1 MTDGLTRPDSFWP
14 RRGYIVTNMRETIVE
29 HAGYRIRVKTAGPPS
44 GPHAVLLPGMGATA
58 VALAPQARALRALG
72 YTTHVIELPG
82 FGLTPA
88 LRKSDARFSQLA
100 DLVLHVSGELGIE
113 RAVFLG
119 HSLGGGIALQI
130 ALQRPASVAGLVVIS
145 PAGLG
150 RSMLWAY
157 KLYCVPLIGRALLRP
172 YEHGT
177 GAFLRRFLIGR
188 ARRDDVRFI
197 DHLLRRDRRS
207 AATTRSIRAIVW
219 ANQPARWRRLFLLPL
234 PGGEQLGFTLRGRI
248 AALRDIPTLVLW
260 GTDDRVFSARD
271 ATFFRRANPTA
282 EVHVARGIG
291 HMLPLEAA
299 AWANEHIAWFS
310 ALHLRQRP
318 LAA

>member
-1 MTDGLTRPDSFWP
+1 
-14 RRGYIVTNMRETIVE
+14 MRESIVQ
-29 HAGYRIRVKTAGPPS
+29 HAGYRFRIKSCGPAT

-58 VALAPQARALRALG
+58 VALAPQTRALRALG
-72 YTTHVIELPG
+72 YATHVIELPG

-88 LRKSDARFSQLA
+88 LRKADARVSQLA
-100 DLVLHVSGELGIE
+100 DMVLHVIGELGIE

-130 ALQRPASVAGLVVIS
+130 ALRKPAAVAGLVLVA

-172 YEHGT
+172 YERGT
-177 GAFLRRFLIGR
+177 GSFLRRFLIGR
-188 ARRDDVRFI
+188 ARRDDDHFI
-197 DHLLRRDRRS
+197 RHMLRRDRRS
-207 AATTRSIRAIVW
+207 PATVRSIRAIVW
-219 ANQPARWRRLFLLPL
+219 ANQPPRWRRLLLLPF
-234 PGGEQLGFTLRGRI
+234 PGGEQLGFTLRGNV
-248 AALRDIPTLVLW
+248 AALRDIPTLLLW
-260 GTDDRVFSARD
+260 GTDDRVFTVRD
-271 ATFFRRANPTA
+271 AEFFRLANPAA

-291 HMLPLEAA
+291 HMLPLEAPR
-299 AWANEHIAWFS
+299 WANEHIAWFD

>member
-1 MTDGLTRPDSFWP
+1 M
-14 RRGYIVTNMRETIVE
+14 EQ
-29 HAGYRIRVKTAGPPS
+29 AGYRIRIKSCGPAI

-72 YTTHVIELPG
+72 YATHVIELPG

-88 LRKSDARFSQLA
+88 LRKADARFSQLA
-100 DLVLHVSGELGIE
+100 DMVLHVVGELGIE

-130 ALQRPASVAGLVVIS
+130 ALRKPAAVAGLVLVA

-172 YEHGT
+172 YERGT

-188 ARRDDVRFI
+188 ARRDDDHFI
-197 DHLLRRDRRS
+197 AQLLRRDRRS
-207 AATTRSIRAIVW
+207 PATTRSIRAIVW
-219 ANQPARWRRLFLLPL
+219 ANQPPRWRRLLLLPF
-234 PGGEQLGFTLRGRI
+234 PGGEQVGFTLRGNV
-248 AALRDIPTLVLW
+248 AALRDIPTLLLW
-260 GTDDRVFSARD
+260 GTDDRVFTVRD
-271 ATFFRRANPTA
+271 AEFFRLANPTA

-291 HMLPLEAA
+291 HMLPLEAPR
-299 AWANEHIAWFS
+299 WANEHIAWFD

-318 LAA
+318 VAA

>member
-1 MTDGLTRPDSFWP
+1 
-14 RRGYIVTNMRETIVE
+14 MRESIVE
-29 HAGYRIRVKTAGPPS
+29 HAGYRIRIKSCGPAA
-44 GPHAVLLPGMGATA
+44 GPHAFLLPGMGATA

-72 YTTHVIELPG
+72 YATHVIELPG

-88 LRKSDARFSQLA
+88 LRKADARFSQLA
-100 DLVLHVSGELGIE
+100 DMVLHVIGELGIE

-130 ALQRPASVAGLVVIS
+130 ALRKPAAVAGLMLVA

-177 GAFLRRFLIGR
+177 GGFLRRFLIGR
-188 ARRDDVRFI
+188 VRRDDDHFI
-197 DHLLRRDRRS
+197 RHMLRRDRRS
-207 AATTRSIRAIVW
+207 PATVRSIRAIVW
-219 ANQPARWRRLFLLPL
+219 ANQPPRWRRLLLLPF
-234 PGGEQLGFTLRGRI
+234 PGGEQLGFTLRGNV
-248 AALRDIPTLVLW
+248 AALRDIPTLLLW
-260 GTDDRVFSARD
+260 GTDDRVFTVRD
-271 ATFFRRANPTA
+271 AEFFRLANPTA

-291 HMLPLEAA
+291 HMLPLEAPR
-299 AWANEHIAWFS
+299 WANEHIAWFD

>member
-1 MTDGLTRPDSFWP
+1 MH
-14 RRGYIVTNMRETIVE
+14 ETIVE
-29 HAGYRIRVKTAGPPS
+29 HAGYRIRVKTCGPAS

-82 FGLTPA
+82 FGLAPA
-88 LRKSDARFSQLA
+88 LRKADARFTQLA
-100 DLVLHVSGELGIE
+100 DLVLHVTGELGIE

-130 ALQRPASVAGLVVIS
+130 ALRRPESVAGLVVIA

-172 YEHGT
+172 YEKGT

-188 ARRDDVRFI
+188 ARRDDEHFI
-197 DHLLRRDRRS
+197 AHLLRRDRRS

-234 PGGEQLGFTLRGRI
+234 PGGEQLGFTLRGKV

-271 ATFFRRANPTA
+271 ARVFRLANPTA
-282 EVHVARGIG
+282 EVHLARGIG

-299 AWANEHIAWFS
+299 AWVNEHIAWFD

>member
-1 MTDGLTRPDSFWP
+1 M
-14 RRGYIVTNMRETIVE
+14 EQ
-29 HAGYRIRVKTAGPPS
+29 AGYRIRIKSCGPPM

-72 YTTHVIELPG
+72 YATHVIELPG

-88 LRKSDARFSQLA
+88 LRKTDARFSQLA
-100 DLVLHVSGELGIE
+100 DMVLHVVGELGIE

-130 ALQRPASVAGLVVIS
+130 ALRKPAAVAGLVLVA

-172 YEHGT
+172 YERGT

-188 ARRDDVRFI
+188 ARRDDDHFI
-197 DHLLRRDRRS
+197 AQLLRRDRRS
-207 AATTRSIRAIVW
+207 PATTRSIRAIVW
-219 ANQPARWRRLFLLPL
+219 ANQPPRWRRLLLLPF
-234 PGGEQLGFTLRGRI
+234 PGGEQVGFTLRGNV
-248 AALRDIPTLVLW
+248 AALRDIPTLLLW
-260 GTDDRVFSARD
+260 GTDDRVFTVRD
-271 ATFFRRANPTA
+271 AEFFRLANPTA

-291 HMLPLEAA
+291 HMLPLEAPR
-299 AWANEHIAWFS
+299 WANEHIAWFD

-318 LAA
+318 VAA

>member
-1 MTDGLTRPDSFWP
+1 M
-14 RRGYIVTNMRETIVE
+14 EQ
-29 HAGYRIRVKTAGPPS
+29 AGYRIRIKSCGPAM

-72 YTTHVIELPG
+72 YATHVIELPG

-88 LRKSDARFSQLA
+88 LRKADARFSQLA
-100 DLVLHVSGELGIE
+100 DMVLHVVGELGIE

-119 HSLGGGIALQI
+119 HSLGGGVALQI
-130 ALQRPASVAGLVVIS
+130 ALRKPAAVAGLVLVA

-172 YEHGT
+172 YERGT

-188 ARRDDVRFI
+188 ARRDDDHFI
-197 DHLLRRDRRS
+197 AQLLRRDRRS
-207 AATTRSIRAIVW
+207 PATTRSIRAIVW
-219 ANQPARWRRLFLLPL
+219 ANQPPRWRRLLLLPF
-234 PGGEQLGFTLRGRI
+234 PGGEQVGFTLRGNV
-248 AALRDIPTLVLW
+248 AALRDIPTLLLW
-260 GTDDRVFSARD
+260 GTDDRVFTVRD
-271 ATFFRRANPTA
+271 AEFFRLANPTA

-291 HMLPLEAA
+291 HMLPLEAPR
-299 AWANEHIAWFS
+299 WANEHIAWFD

-318 LAA
+318 VAA

>member
-1 MTDGLTRPDSFWP
+1 
-14 RRGYIVTNMRETIVE
+14 MRESIVE
-29 HAGYRIRVKTAGPPS
+29 HAGYRIRIKSCGPAA

-72 YTTHVIELPG
+72 YATHVIELPG

-88 LRKSDARFSQLA
+88 LRKADARFSQLA
-100 DLVLHVSGELGIE
+100 DMVLHVIGELGIE

-130 ALQRPASVAGLVVIS
+130 ALRKPAAVAGLMLVA

-177 GAFLRRFLIGR
+177 GGFLRRFLIGR
-188 ARRDDVRFI
+188 VRRDDDHFI
-197 DHLLRRDRRS
+197 RHMLRRDRRS
-207 AATTRSIRAIVW
+207 PATVRSIRAIVW
-219 ANQPARWRRLFLLPL
+219 ANQPPRWRRLLLLPF
-234 PGGEQLGFTLRGRI
+234 PGGEQLGFTLRGNV
-248 AALRDIPTLVLW
+248 AALRDIPTLLLW
-260 GTDDRVFSARD
+260 GTDDRVFTVRD
-271 ATFFRRANPTA
+271 AEFFRLANPTA

-291 HMLPLEAA
+291 HMLPLEAPR
-299 AWANEHIAWFS
+299 WANEHIAWFD

>member
-1 MTDGLTRPDSFWP
+1 
-14 RRGYIVTNMRETIVE
+14 VE
-29 HAGYRIRVKTAGPPS
+29 QAGYRIRIKSCGPAM

-72 YTTHVIELPG
+72 YATHVIELPG

-88 LRKSDARFSQLA
+88 LRKADARFSRLA
-100 DLVLHVSGELGIE
+100 DMVLHVMGELGIE

-130 ALQRPASVAGLVVIS
+130 ALRKPAAVAGLVLVA

-172 YEHGT
+172 YERGT

-188 ARRDDVRFI
+188 ARRDDDHFI
-197 DHLLRRDRRS
+197 AQLLRRDRRS
-207 AATTRSIRAIVW
+207 PATTRSIRAIVW
-219 ANQPARWRRLFLLPL
+219 ANQPPRWRRLLLLPF
-234 PGGEQLGFTLRGRI
+234 PGGEQVGFTLRGNV

-260 GTDDRVFSARD
+260 GTDDRVFTVRD
-271 ATFFRRANPTA
+271 AEFFRLANPTA

-291 HMLPLEAA
+291 HMLPLEAPR
-299 AWANEHIAWFS
+299 WANEHIAWFD

-318 LAA
+318 VAA

>member
-1 MTDGLTRPDSFWP
+1 M
-14 RRGYIVTNMRETIVE
+14 EQ
-29 HAGYRIRVKTAGPPS
+29 AGYRIRIKSCGPGM

-72 YTTHVIELPG
+72 YATHVIELPG

-88 LRKSDARFSQLA
+88 LRKTDARFSQLA
-100 DLVLHVSGELGIE
+100 DMVLHVVGELGIE

-130 ALQRPASVAGLVVIS
+130 ALRKPAAVAGLVLVA

-172 YEHGT
+172 YERGT

-188 ARRDDVRFI
+188 ARRDDDHFI
-197 DHLLRRDRRS
+197 AQLLRRDRRS
-207 AATTRSIRAIVW
+207 PATTRSIRAIVW
-219 ANQPARWRRLFLLPL
+219 ANQPPRWRRLLLLPF
-234 PGGEQLGFTLRGRI
+234 PGGEQVGFTLRGNV
-248 AALRDIPTLVLW
+248 AALRDIPTLLLW
-260 GTDDRVFSARD
+260 GTDDRVFTVRD
-271 ATFFRRANPTA
+271 AEFFRLANPTA

-291 HMLPLEAA
+291 HMLPLEAPR
-299 AWANEHIAWFS
+299 WANEHIAWFD

-318 LAA
+318 VAA

>member
-1 MTDGLTRPDSFWP
+1 MS
-14 RRGYIVTNMRETIVE
+14 ESIVE
-29 HAGYRIRVKTAGPPS
+29 HAGYRIRIRSCGPAS

-58 VALAPQARALRALG
+58 AALAPQARALRVLG
-72 YTTHVIELPG
+72 YTTHVVELPG
-82 FGLTPA
+82 FGLAPA

-100 DLVLHVSGELGIE
+100 DLVLEVVGRLGVE

-130 ALQRPASVAGLVVIS
+130 ALRRPAAVAGLVLIA

-172 YEHGT
+172 YDRGT
-177 GAFLRRFLIGR
+177 RAHLRRFLIGR
-188 ARRDDVRFI
+188 ARRDDDRFI
-197 DHLLRRDRRS
+197 AHLLRRDRRS

-219 ANQPARWRRLFLLPL
+219 ANQPPRWRRLLLLPF
-234 PGGEQLGFTLRGRI
+234 PGGEQLGYTLHGRV

-271 ATFFRRANPTA
+271 AAAFRLANPTA
-282 EVHVARGIG
+282 EVHVARDIG

-299 AWANEHIAWFS
+299 AWANEHIAWFD

-318 LAA
+318 RAA

>member
-1 MTDGLTRPDSFWP
+1 
-14 RRGYIVTNMRETIVE
+14 MRESIVE
-29 HAGYRIRVKTAGPPS
+29 HAGYRIRIKSCGPAM

-72 YTTHVIELPG
+72 YATHVIELPG

-88 LRKSDARFSQLA
+88 LRKADARFSQLA
-100 DLVLHVSGELGIE
+100 DMVLHVVGELGIE

-130 ALQRPASVAGLVVIS
+130 ALRRPAAVAGLMLVA

-172 YEHGT
+172 YERGT

-188 ARRDDVRFI
+188 ARRDDDHFI
-197 DHLLRRDRRS
+197 EQLLRRDRRS
-207 AATTRSIRAIVW
+207 PATTRSIRAIVW
-219 ANQPARWRRLFLLPL
+219 ANQPPRWRRLLLLPF
-234 PGGEQLGFTLRGRI
+234 PGGEQLGFTLRGNV
-248 AALRDIPTLVLW
+248 AALRDIPTLLLW
-260 GTDDRVFSARD
+260 GTDDRVFTVRD
-271 ATFFRRANPTA
+271 AEFFRLANPTA

-291 HMLPLEAA
+291 HMLPLEAPR
-299 AWANEHIAWFS
+299 WANEHIAWFD

>member
-1 MTDGLTRPDSFWP
+1 VRES
-14 RRGYIVTNMRETIVE
+14 IVQ
-29 HAGYRIRVKTAGPPS
+29 HAGYRFRIKSCGPAT

-58 VALAPQARALRALG
+58 VALAPQTRALRALG
-72 YTTHVIELPG
+72 YATHVVELPG

-88 LRKSDARFSQLA
+88 LRKADARFSQLA
-100 DLVLHVSGELGIE
+100 DMVLHVIGELGIE

-130 ALQRPASVAGLVVIS
+130 ALRRPAAVAGLVLVA

-157 KLYCVPLIGRALLRP
+157 KLYCMPLIGRALLRP

-177 GAFLRRFLIGR
+177 GGFLRRFLIGR
-188 ARRDDVRFI
+188 ARRDDDHFI
-197 DHLLRRDRRS
+197 RHMLRRDRRS
-207 AATTRSIRAIVW
+207 PATVRSIRAIVW
-219 ANQPARWRRLFLLPL
+219 ANQPPRWRRLLLLPF
-234 PGGEQLGFTLRGRI
+234 PGGEQLGFTLRGNL
-248 AALRDIPTLVLW
+248 AALRDIPTLLLW
-260 GTDDRVFSARD
+260 GTDDRVFTVRD
-271 ATFFRRANPTA
+271 AEFFRLANPTA

-291 HMLPLEAA
+291 HMLPLEAPR
-299 AWANEHIAWFS
+299 WANEHIAWFD

>member
-1 MTDGLTRPDSFWP
+1 M
-14 RRGYIVTNMRETIVE
+14 EQ
-29 HAGYRIRVKTAGPPS
+29 AGYRIRIKSCGPAM

-72 YTTHVIELPG
+72 YATHVIELPG

-88 LRKSDARFSQLA
+88 LRKADARFSRLA
-100 DLVLHVSGELGIE
+100 DMVLHVMGELGIE

-130 ALQRPASVAGLVVIS
+130 ALRKPAAVAGLVLVA

-172 YEHGT
+172 YERGT

-188 ARRDDVRFI
+188 ARRDDDHFI
-197 DHLLRRDRRS
+197 AQLLRRDRRS
-207 AATTRSIRAIVW
+207 PATTRSIRAIVW
-219 ANQPARWRRLFLLPL
+219 ANQPPRWRRLLLLPF
-234 PGGEQLGFTLRGRI
+234 PGGEQVGFTLRGNV

-260 GTDDRVFSARD
+260 GTDDRVFTVRD
-271 ATFFRRANPTA
+271 AEFFRLANPTA

-291 HMLPLEAA
+291 HMLPLEAPR
-299 AWANEHIAWFS
+299 WANEHIAWFD

-318 LAA
+318 VAA

>member
-1 MTDGLTRPDSFWP
+1 M
-14 RRGYIVTNMRETIVE
+14 EQ
-29 HAGYRIRVKTAGPPS
+29 AGYRIRIKSCGPAM

-72 YTTHVIELPG
+72 YATHVIELPG

-88 LRKSDARFSQLA
+88 LRKADARFSQLA
-100 DLVLHVSGELGIE
+100 DMVLHVMGELGIE

-130 ALQRPASVAGLVVIS
+130 ALRKPAAVAGLVLVA

-172 YEHGT
+172 YERGT

-188 ARRDDVRFI
+188 ARRDDDHFI
-197 DHLLRRDRRS
+197 AQLLRRDRRS
-207 AATTRSIRAIVW
+207 PATTRSIRAIVW
-219 ANQPARWRRLFLLPL
+219 ANQPPRWRRLLLLPF
-234 PGGEQLGFTLRGRI
+234 PGGEQVGFTLRGNV

-260 GTDDRVFSARD
+260 GTDDRVFTVRD
-271 ATFFRRANPTA
+271 AEFFRLANPTA

-291 HMLPLEAA
+291 HMLPLEAPR
-299 AWANEHIAWFS
+299 WANEHIAWFD

-318 LAA
+318 VAA

>member
-1 MTDGLTRPDSFWP
+1 MH
-14 RRGYIVTNMRETIVE
+14 ETIVE
-29 HAGYRIRVKTAGPPS
+29 HAGYRIRAKTCGPAS

-82 FGLTPA
+82 FGLAPA

-100 DLVLHVSGELGIE
+100 DLVLHVTGELGIE

-130 ALQRPASVAGLVVIS
+130 ALRRPASVAGLVVIA

-172 YEHGT
+172 YERGT

-188 ARRDDVRFI
+188 ARRDDDHFI
-197 DHLLRRDRRS
+197 GQLLRRDRRS

-234 PGGEQLGFTLRGRI
+234 PGGEQLGFTLRGHV

-271 ATFFRRANPTA
+271 ARVFRVANPSA
-282 EVHVARGIG
+282 EVHLARGIG
-291 HMLPLEAA
+291 HMLPLEAPR
-299 AWANEHIAWFS
+299 WANEHIAWFD

>member
-1 MTDGLTRPDSFWP
+1 
-14 RRGYIVTNMRETIVE
+14 MREMIVG
-29 HAGYRIRVKTAGPPS
+29 HAGYRIRVKSCGPAS

-58 VALAPQARALRALG
+58 VALAPQVRALRALG

-82 FGLTPA
+82 FGLAPA
-88 LRKSDARFSQLA
+88 LRKADARFAQLA
-100 DLVLHVSGELGIE
+100 DMVLHVAGELGVE
-113 RAVFLG
+113 RALYLG

-130 ALQRPASVAGLVVIS
+130 ALRRPAAVSGLVLIAPASV
-145 PAGLG
+145 G

-157 KLYCVPLIGRALLRP
+157 KLYCVPIIGRALLRP
-172 YEHGT
+172 YDHGT

-188 ARRDDVRFI
+188 ARRDDTRFI
-197 DHLLRRDRRS
+197 AHLLRRDRRS

-219 ANQPARWRRLFLLPL
+219 ANQPSRWRRLMLLPF
-234 PGGEQLGFTLRGRI
+234 PGGEQLGFTVRGQV

-271 ATFFRRANPTA
+271 ARFFQLADPTA

-291 HMLPLEAA
+291 HMLPLEAP
-299 AWANEHIAWFS
+299 AWVNEHVAWFD
-310 ALHLRQRP
+310 ALHVRQRP

>member
-1 MTDGLTRPDSFWP
+1 
-14 RRGYIVTNMRETIVE
+14 MRESIIE
-29 HAGYRIRVKTAGPPS
+29 HAGYRFRIKTCGPAG

-82 FGLTPA
+82 FGLAPA
-88 LRKSDARFSQLA
+88 LRKADGRFSRLA
-100 DLVLHVSGELGIE
+100 DLVLNVIGELGIE

-130 ALQRPASVAGLVVIS
+130 ALQRPAAVAGLVLVA

-172 YEHGT
+172 YDRGT
-177 GAFLRRFLIGR
+177 GAMLRRFLIGR
-188 ARRDDVRFI
+188 ARRGDAHFI
-197 DHLLRRDRRS
+197 AQLLRRDRRS
-207 AATTRSIRAIVW
+207 PATTRSIRAIVW
-219 ANQPARWRRLFLLPL
+219 ANQPPRWRRLFILPL
-234 PGGEQLGFTLRGRI
+234 PGGEQLGYTLRGKV

-260 GTDDRVFSARD
+260 GTDDHVFSVRD
-271 ATFFRRANPTA
+271 AEFFRRANPTA

-291 HMLPLEAA
+291 HMLPLEAP
-299 AWANEHIAWFS
+299 AWANEHIAWFD
-310 ALHLRQRP
+310 ALHLRPRP
-318 LAA
+318 MAA

>member
-1 MTDGLTRPDSFWP
+1 M
-14 RRGYIVTNMRETIVE
+14 EQ
-29 HAGYRIRVKTAGPPS
+29 AGYRIRIKSCGPAM

-72 YTTHVIELPG
+72 YATHVIELPG

-88 LRKSDARFSQLA
+88 LRKADARFSQLA
-100 DLVLHVSGELGIE
+100 DMVLHVMGELGIE

-130 ALQRPASVAGLVVIS
+130 ALRKPAVVAGLVLVA

-157 KLYCVPLIGRALLRP
+157 TLYCVPLIGRALLRP
-172 YEHGT
+172 YERGT

-188 ARRDDVRFI
+188 ARRDDDHFI
-197 DHLLRRDRRS
+197 AQLLRRDRRS
-207 AATTRSIRAIVW
+207 PATTRSIRAIVW
-219 ANQPARWRRLFLLPL
+219 ANQPPRWRRLLLLPF
-234 PGGEQLGFTLRGRI
+234 PGGEQVGFTLRGNV
-248 AALRDIPTLVLW
+248 AALRDIPTLLLW
-260 GTDDRVFSARD
+260 GTDDRVFTVRD
-271 ATFFRRANPTA
+271 AEFFRLANPTA

-291 HMLPLEAA
+291 HMLPLEAPR
-299 AWANEHIAWFS
+299 WANEHIAWFD

-318 LAA
+318 VAA

>member
-1 MTDGLTRPDSFWP
+1 
-14 RRGYIVTNMRETIVE
+14 VE
-29 HAGYRIRVKTAGPPS
+29 QAGYRIRIKSCGPAM

-72 YTTHVIELPG
+72 YATHVIELPG

-88 LRKSDARFSQLA
+88 LRKADARFSQLA
-100 DLVLHVSGELGIE
+100 DMVLHVVGELGIE

-130 ALQRPASVAGLVVIS
+130 ALRKPAAVAGLVLVA

-172 YEHGT
+172 YERGT

-188 ARRDDVRFI
+188 ARRDDDHFI
-197 DHLLRRDRRS
+197 AQLLRRDRRS
-207 AATTRSIRAIVW
+207 PATTRSIRAIVW
-219 ANQPARWRRLFLLPL
+219 ANQPPRWRRLLLLPF
-234 PGGEQLGFTLRGRI
+234 PGGEQVGFTLRGNV
-248 AALRDIPTLVLW
+248 AALRDIPTLLLW
-260 GTDDRVFSARD
+260 GTDDRVFTVRD
-271 ATFFRRANPTA
+271 AEFFRLANPTA

-291 HMLPLEAA
+291 HMLPLEAPR
-299 AWANEHIAWFS
+299 WANEHIAWFD

-318 LAA
+318 VAA

>member
-1 MTDGLTRPDSFWP
+1 
-14 RRGYIVTNMRETIVE
+14 MRESIIE
-29 HAGYRIRVKTAGPPS
+29 HGGYRTRIKSCGPAT

-100 DLVLHVSGELGIE
+100 DLVLHVTGELGIE

-119 HSLGGGIALQI
+119 HSLGGGIALNI
-130 ALQRPASVAGLVVIS
+130 ALRRPAAVAGLVLVA
-145 PAGLG
+145 PAGVG

-157 KLYCVPLIGRALLRP
+157 KLYCVPLVGRALLRP
-172 YEHGT
+172 YERGT
-177 GAFLRRFLIGR
+177 GAFVRRFLIGR
-188 ARRDDVRFI
+188 ARRNDDHFI
-197 DHLLRRDRRS
+197 DQLLRRDRRS

-219 ANQPARWRRLFLLPL
+219 ANQPSRWRRLLLLPF
-234 PGGEQLGFTLRGRI
+234 PGGEQVGFTLRGHV
-248 AALRDIPTLVLW
+248 AGLRDIPTLVLW

-271 ATFFRRANPTA
+271 AAFFRIANPSA

-291 HMLPLEAA
+291 HMLPLEAP
-299 AWANEHIAWFS
+299 AWTNEHISWFA
-310 ALHLRQRP
+310 ALHLRTRP

>member
-1 MTDGLTRPDSFWP
+1 
-14 RRGYIVTNMRETIVE
+14 VRESIVE
-29 HAGYRIRVKTAGPPS
+29 HAGYRIRIKSCGPAM

-72 YTTHVIELPG
+72 YATHVIELPG

-88 LRKSDARFSQLA
+88 LRKADARFSQLA
-100 DLVLHVSGELGIE
+100 DMVLHVVGELGIE

-130 ALQRPASVAGLVVIS
+130 ALRRPAAVAGLMLVA

-172 YEHGT
+172 YERGT

-188 ARRDDVRFI
+188 ARRDDDHFI
-197 DHLLRRDRRS
+197 EQLLRRDRRS
-207 AATTRSIRAIVW
+207 PATTRSIRAIVW
-219 ANQPARWRRLFLLPL
+219 ANQPPRWRRLLLLPF
-234 PGGEQLGFTLRGRI
+234 PGGEQLGFTLRGNV
-248 AALRDIPTLVLW
+248 AALRDIPTLLLW
-260 GTDDRVFSARD
+260 GTDDRVFTVRD
-271 ATFFRRANPTA
+271 AEFFRLANPTA

-291 HMLPLEAA
+291 HMLPLEAPR
-299 AWANEHIAWFS
+299 WANEHIAWFD

>member
-1 MTDGLTRPDSFWP
+1 
-14 RRGYIVTNMRETIVE
+14 MRESIVE
-29 HAGYRIRVKTAGPPS
+29 HAGYRIRVKSCGPAT

-72 YTTHVIELPG
+72 YATHVIELPG

-88 LRKSDARFSQLA
+88 LRKADARFSQLA
-100 DLVLHVSGELGIE
+100 DMVLHVIGELGIE

-130 ALQRPASVAGLVVIS
+130 ALRKPAAVAGLMLVA

-177 GAFLRRFLIGR
+177 GGFLRRFLIGR
-188 ARRDDVRFI
+188 VRRDDDHFI
-197 DHLLRRDRRS
+197 RHMLRRDRRS
-207 AATTRSIRAIVW
+207 PATVRSIRAIVW
-219 ANQPARWRRLFLLPL
+219 ANQPPRWRRLLLLPF
-234 PGGEQLGFTLRGRI
+234 PGGEQLGFTLRGNV
-248 AALRDIPTLVLW
+248 AALRDIPTLLLW
-260 GTDDRVFSARD
+260 GTDDRVFTVRD
-271 ATFFRRANPTA
+271 AEFFRLANPTA

-291 HMLPLEAA
+291 HMLPLEAPR
-299 AWANEHIAWFS
+299 WANEHIAWFD

>member
-1 MTDGLTRPDSFWP
+1 
-14 RRGYIVTNMRETIVE
+14 MRESIVE
-29 HAGYRIRVKTAGPPS
+29 HGGYRFRIKSCGPAT

-72 YTTHVIELPG
+72 YATHVIELPG
-82 FGLTPA
+82 FGLAPA
-88 LRKSDARFSQLA
+88 LRKADARFSQLA
-100 DLVLHVSGELGIE
+100 DMVLHVVGELGLE
-113 RAVFLG
+113 RALFLG

-130 ALQRPASVAGLVVIS
+130 ALRRPAAVAGLVLVA

-188 ARRDDVRFI
+188 ARRDDEHFI
-197 DHLLRRDRRS
+197 QHMLRRDRRS
-207 AATTRSIRAIVW
+207 PATTRSIRAIVW
-219 ANQPARWRRLFLLPL
+219 ANQPPRWRRLLLLPF
-234 PGGEQLGFTLRGRI
+234 PGGEQLGFTLRGNV
-248 AALRDIPTLVLW
+248 AALRDIPTLLLW
-260 GTDDRVFSARD
+260 GTDDRVFSVRD
-271 ATFFRRANPTA
+271 AEFFRLANPTA

-291 HMLPLEAA
+291 HMLPLEAP
-299 AWANEHIAWFS
+299 AWANEHIAWFD

>member
-1 MTDGLTRPDSFWP
+1 
-14 RRGYIVTNMRETIVE
+14 VE
-29 HAGYRIRVKTAGPPS
+29 QAGYRIRIKSCGPGM

-72 YTTHVIELPG
+72 YATHVIELPG

-88 LRKSDARFSQLA
+88 LRKTDARFSQLA
-100 DLVLHVSGELGIE
+100 DMVLHVVGELGIE

-130 ALQRPASVAGLVVIS
+130 ALRKPAAVAGLVLVA

-172 YEHGT
+172 YERGT

-188 ARRDDVRFI
+188 ARRDDDHFI
-197 DHLLRRDRRS
+197 AQLLRRDRRS
-207 AATTRSIRAIVW
+207 PATTRSIRAIVW
-219 ANQPARWRRLFLLPL
+219 ANQPPRWRRLLLLPF
-234 PGGEQLGFTLRGRI
+234 PGGEQVGFTLRGNV
-248 AALRDIPTLVLW
+248 AALRDIPTLLLW
-260 GTDDRVFSARD
+260 GTDDRVFTVRD
-271 ATFFRRANPTA
+271 AEFFRLANPTA

-291 HMLPLEAA
+291 HMLPLEAPR
-299 AWANEHIAWFS
+299 WANEHIAWFD

-318 LAA
+318 VAA

>member
-1 MTDGLTRPDSFWP
+1 VRES
-14 RRGYIVTNMRETIVE
+14 IVQ
-29 HAGYRIRVKTAGPPS
+29 HAGYRFRIKSCGPAT

-58 VALAPQARALRALG
+58 VALAPQTRALRALG
-72 YTTHVIELPG
+72 YATHVIELPG

-88 LRKSDARFSQLA
+88 LRKADARFSQLA
-100 DLVLHVSGELGIE
+100 DMVLHVIGELGIE

-130 ALQRPASVAGLVVIS
+130 ALRKPAAVAGLMLVA

-177 GAFLRRFLIGR
+177 GGFLRRFLIGR
-188 ARRDDVRFI
+188 VRRDDDHFI
-197 DHLLRRDRRS
+197 RHMLRRDRRS
-207 AATTRSIRAIVW
+207 PATVRSIRAIVW
-219 ANQPARWRRLFLLPL
+219 ANQPPRWRRLLLLPF
-234 PGGEQLGFTLRGRI
+234 PGGEQLGFTLRGNV
-248 AALRDIPTLVLW
+248 AALRDIPTLLLW
-260 GTDDRVFSARD
+260 GTDDRVFTVRD
-271 ATFFRRANPTA
+271 AEFFRLANPTA

-291 HMLPLEAA
+291 HMLPLEAPR
-299 AWANEHIAWFS
+299 WANEHIAWFD

-318 LAA
+318 VAA

>member
-1 MTDGLTRPDSFWP
+1 M
-14 RRGYIVTNMRETIVE
+14 EQ
-29 HAGYRIRVKTAGPPS
+29 AGYRIRIKSCGPAM

-72 YTTHVIELPG
+72 YATHVIELPG

-88 LRKSDARFSQLA
+88 LRKADARFSQLA
-100 DLVLHVSGELGIE
+100 DMVLHVVGELGIE

-130 ALQRPASVAGLVVIS
+130 ALRKPAAVAGLVLVA

-172 YEHGT
+172 YERGT

-188 ARRDDVRFI
+188 ARRDDDHFI
-197 DHLLRRDRRS
+197 AQLLRRDRRS
-207 AATTRSIRAIVW
+207 PATTRSIRAIVW
-219 ANQPARWRRLFLLPL
+219 ANQPPRWRRLLLLPF
-234 PGGEQLGFTLRGRI
+234 PGGEQVGFTLRGNV
-248 AALRDIPTLVLW
+248 AALRDIPTLLLW
-260 GTDDRVFSARD
+260 GTDDRVFTVRD
-271 ATFFRRANPTA
+271 AEFFRLANPTA

-291 HMLPLEAA
+291 HMLPLEAPR
-299 AWANEHIAWFS
+299 WANEHIAWFD

-318 LAA
+318 VAA

>member
-1 MTDGLTRPDSFWP
+1 M
-14 RRGYIVTNMRETIVE
+14 EQ
-29 HAGYRIRVKTAGPPS
+29 AGYRIRIKSCGPAM

-72 YTTHVIELPG
+72 YATHVIELPG

-88 LRKSDARFSQLA
+88 LRKADARFSQLA
-100 DLVLHVSGELGIE
+100 DMVLHVMGELGIE

-130 ALQRPASVAGLVVIS
+130 ALRKPAAVAGLVLVA

-172 YEHGT
+172 YERGT

-188 ARRDDVRFI
+188 ARRDDDHFI
-197 DHLLRRDRRS
+197 AQLLRRDRRS
-207 AATTRSIRAIVW
+207 PATTRSIRAIVW
-219 ANQPARWRRLFLLPL
+219 ANQPPRWRRLLLLPF
-234 PGGEQLGFTLRGRI
+234 PGGEQVGFTLRGNV
-248 AALRDIPTLVLW
+248 AALRDIPTLLLW
-260 GTDDRVFSARD
+260 GTDDRVFTVRD
-271 ATFFRRANPTA
+271 AEFFRLANPTA

-291 HMLPLEAA
+291 HMLPLEAPR
-299 AWANEHIAWFS
+299 WANEHIAWFD

-318 LAA
+318 VAA

>member
-1 MTDGLTRPDSFWP
+1 M
-14 RRGYIVTNMRETIVE
+14 EQ
-29 HAGYRIRVKTAGPPS
+29 AGYRIRIKSCGPGM

-72 YTTHVIELPG
+72 YATHVIELPG

-88 LRKSDARFSQLA
+88 LRKTDARFSQLA
-100 DLVLHVSGELGIE
+100 DMVLHVVGELGIE

-130 ALQRPASVAGLVVIS
+130 ALRKPAAVAGLVLVA

-172 YEHGT
+172 YERGT

-188 ARRDDVRFI
+188 ARRDDDHFI
-197 DHLLRRDRRS
+197 AQLLRRDRRS
-207 AATTRSIRAIVW
+207 PATTRSIRAIVW
-219 ANQPARWRRLFLLPL
+219 ANQPPRWRRLLLLPF
-234 PGGEQLGFTLRGRI
+234 PGGEQVGFTLRGNV

-260 GTDDRVFSARD
+260 GTDDRVFTVRD
-271 ATFFRRANPTA
+271 AEFFRLANPTA

-291 HMLPLEAA
+291 HMLPLEAPR
-299 AWANEHIAWFS
+299 WANEHIAWFD

-318 LAA
+318 VAA